1 MIQPRPVSSRSNSP
15 TMLTSD
21 RLRIVLAASEAVPFS
36 KTGGLAD
43 VSMALAKSLDGLGHS
58 VTVIVP
64 DYRQLR
70 LAKREQLPAVTDS
83 GLRFSISMHG
93 RYVPGGVNWTMLP
106 DSGVKVLLVSQ
117 SDYFDRPQLY
127 MEDGQGYQ
135 DNCARFCFFSR
146 AVMDVCQQMVL
157 RPDIIHCNDWQTGL
171 IPALLHSQF
180 AGRPGFENA
189 ASVMTLHNMAF
200 QGRFWSPDMPLTGM
214 DGRYFN
220 MHHMESWGDLNLLKT
235 GISFADQITTV
246 SPTYAQEVCTADG
259 GEGLDS
265 LLSYRSDDLA
275 GILNGIDTSIWDPE
289 SDPHLPASYSAHNID
304 LGKGICKS
312 GLQKRMGLPQRDRV
326 PLFGMVSRM
335 SDQKGFDLIEECAS
349 RLLFDDIQIVFLGT
363 GDPRYEDYLQHL
375 AHEHPSKVA
384 VYIGFDEGLA
394 HQIEAG
400 ADGFLMPSR
409 FEPCGLNQMYSLRY
423 GTLPIVR
430 RIGGLADS
438 VVNVEPETL
447 RAGVATGFV
456 FDDYTS
462 PQLVETIE
470 RAVELY
476 RQPHVWQQVMKT
488 GMSTDWSWKNSAR
501 YYVETYRR
509 ALERRHDR
517 AADNRQ

>member
-1 MIQPRPVSSRSNSP
+1 
-15 TMLTSD
+15 MLTSD

-43 VSMALAKSLDGLGHS
+43 VSMALARALDALGHS

-70 LAKREQLPAVTDS
+70 LAKQDQLPVVTDS

-93 RYVPGGVNWTMLP
+93 RYVTGGVNWTFLP
-106 DSGVKVLLVSQ
+106 ETGIKVLLISQ

-146 AVMDVCQQMVL
+146 AVLEVCQQMVL

-180 AGRPGFENA
+180 AGRPAFENA

-200 QGRFWSPDMPLTGM
+200 QGRYWQPDMLLTGM
-214 DGRYFN
+214 DARYFN

-246 SPTYAQEVCTADG
+246 SPTYAQEVCTPEG
-259 GEGLDS
+259 GEGLDT
-265 LLSYRSDDLA
+265 LLSYRSDDLV
-275 GILNGIDTSIWDPE
+275 GILNGIDTSIWNPA
-289 SDPHLPASYSAHNID
+289 SDAHLPAVYSAKEIQP
-304 LGKGICKS
+304 GKGVCKS
-312 GLQKRMGLPQRDRV
+312 ALQERMGLPQRDRA

-335 SDQKGFDLIEECAS
+335 SDQKGFDLVAECAS
-349 RLLFDDIQIVFLGT
+349 RLLIDDIQIAFLGT

-375 AHEHPSKVA
+375 AIENPSRVA
-384 VYIGFDEGLA
+384 VSIGFDEGLA

-400 ADGFLMPSR
+400 ADCFLMPSR

-438 VVNVEPETL
+438 VVDVQSESL
-447 RAGVATGFV
+447 RTGVATGFV

-462 PQLVETIE
+462 PQLAETVE

-476 RQPHVWQQVMKT
+476 RQPNVWEQVMKN
-488 GMSTDWSWKNSAR
+488 GMSADWSWQNSAR
-501 YYVETYRR
+501 RYVETYRR

-517 AADNRQ
+517 GADNRQ